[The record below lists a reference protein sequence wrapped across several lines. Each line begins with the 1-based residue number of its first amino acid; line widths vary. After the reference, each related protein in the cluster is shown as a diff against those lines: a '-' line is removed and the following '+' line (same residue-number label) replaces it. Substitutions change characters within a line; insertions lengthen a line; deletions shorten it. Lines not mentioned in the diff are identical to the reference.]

1 MARWMRVTSAPR
13 RAEVQSPYR
22 EMWPHGFD
30 RCCPENCQRHARR
43 TEELMRP
50 QDNSTGIAA
59 ARQSHKI
66 ANPTSGTRVVQH
78 LCFLGE
84 EAFTSEASD
93 QRPVPEQLFPV

>member
-1 MARWMRVTSAPR
+1 MARWMRMTFAPR
-13 RAEVQSPYR
+13 RAKVQSPYR
-22 EMWPHGFD
+22 EMRPRGFD
-30 RCCPENCQRHARR
+30 RCCLENCQRHARH

-59 ARQSHKI
+59 ARQPLEI

-93 QRPVPEQLFPV
+93 PRPVPGQLFPV